1 MTKLRRIL
9 LQGIASDE
17 KLDLISRYAR
27 MLVEQG
33 KRDPK
38 IRDLAVAVTRGC
50 RSKEY
55 ACEARTLHDYVRE
68 NVRYVKDIASVE
80 RLATPQRTL
89 FMENAGDCDDSSIAL
104 CALLESIDHETR
116 LILIDPDLSGKFTH
130 VISQVRLGDTWYWMK
145 TTRKV
150 PFNWAPRFTVSH
162 NIEKKTV
169 SSEDIGTLDTLFDIG
184 NMGDLG
190 RSKSRKKS
198 KRSKKKKAPK
208 KARNRIS
215 KSKGATRS
223 KLRSIASRKTKQKK
237 KVAQRAHSKRKGILK
252 KYLAKRQQ
260 IRKAVGKQGLKIARK
275 YAKKSSKLASN
286 FKQRAQDI
294 RKRAVEDRTQ
304 KQKAAKKYLE
314 ITS

>member
-1 MTKLRRIL
+1 MVTYPWERLSGLHPR
-9 LQGIASDE
+9 SVF
-17 KLDLISRYAR
+17 SR
-27 MLVEQG
+27 LFQ
-33 KRDPK
+33 
-38 IRDLAVAVTRGC
+38 
-50 RSKEY
+50 
-55 ACEARTLHDYVRE
+55 
-68 NVRYVKDIASVE
+68 NVHYVKDIASVE

-162 NIEKKTV
+162 IIDKKTV

-208 KARNRIS
+208 KARN
-215 KSKGATRS
+215 
-223 KLRSIASRKTKQKK
+223 
-237 KVAQRAHSKRKGILK
+237 
-252 KYLAKRQQ
+252 
-260 IRKAVGKQGLKIARK
+260 
-275 YAKKSSKLASN
+275 
-286 FKQRAQDI
+286 
-294 RKRAVEDRTQ
+294 
-304 KQKAAKKYLE
+304 
-314 ITS
+314 